1 MRHIL
6 HEILIMNSL
15 MYSDNGLNATD
26 LLQNQSYPPCTLTF
40 CDISRFINI
49 SDNKYKYG
57 FIHGKP

>member
-1 MRHIL
+1 
-6 HEILIMNSL
+6 MNSL

-26 LLQNQSYPPCTLTF
+26 LLQNQSYPPCALTF